1 MTHGMVLG
9 KFMPPHAGHVY
20 LCEFARRWVDEL
32 TIVVGSTAAEPI
44 PGAQRVAWMRE
55 LFPFDRVV
63 HLANENPQRPWEHP
77 DFWDIWKAS
86 LQGVLAT
93 RPDFVF
99 GAEPYNADFA
109 QVLGARFV
117 AVDHGRTV
125 VPVTA
130 TDIRADPL
138 GHWQHIPRCVR
149 PAFVKRVSII
159 GP

>member
-93 RPDFVF
+93 RSSSVPS
-99 GAEPYNADFA
+99 PTT
-109 QVLGARFV
+109 
-117 AVDHGRTV
+117 RT
-125 VPVTA
+125 
-130 TDIRADPL
+130 L
-138 GHWQHIPRCVR
+138 PRSSE
-149 PAFVKRVSII
+149 RVSWRSITVA
-159 GP
+159 PSFP

>member
-93 RPDFVF
+93 RPTSSSV
-99 GAEPYNADFA
+99 PSPTT
-109 QVLGARFV
+109 
-117 AVDHGRTV
+117 RT
-125 VPVTA
+125 
-130 TDIRADPL
+130 L
-138 GHWQHIPRCVR
+138 PRSSE
-149 PAFVKRVSII
+149 RVSWRSITVA
-159 GP
+159 PSFP

>member
-109 QVLGARFV
+109 QVLR
-117 AVDHGRTV
+117 
-125 VPVTA
+125 
-130 TDIRADPL
+130 
-138 GHWQHIPRCVR
+138 
-149 PAFVKRVSII
+149 RVSWRSITVA
-159 GP
+159 PSFP

>member
-63 HLANENPQRPWEHP
+63 HLANENPQRP
-77 DFWDIWKAS
+77 
-86 LQGVLAT
+86 
-93 RPDFVF
+93 
-99 GAEPYNADFA
+99 
-109 QVLGARFV
+109 
-117 AVDHGRTV
+117 
-125 VPVTA
+125 
-130 TDIRADPL
+130 
-138 GHWQHIPRCVR
+138 
-149 PAFVKRVSII
+149 
-159 GP
+159 

>member
-77 DFWDIWKAS
+77 DF
-86 LQGVLAT
+86 
-93 RPDFVF
+93 
-99 GAEPYNADFA
+99 
-109 QVLGARFV
+109 
-117 AVDHGRTV
+117 
-125 VPVTA
+125 
-130 TDIRADPL
+130 
-138 GHWQHIPRCVR
+138 
-149 PAFVKRVSII
+149 
-159 GP
+159 